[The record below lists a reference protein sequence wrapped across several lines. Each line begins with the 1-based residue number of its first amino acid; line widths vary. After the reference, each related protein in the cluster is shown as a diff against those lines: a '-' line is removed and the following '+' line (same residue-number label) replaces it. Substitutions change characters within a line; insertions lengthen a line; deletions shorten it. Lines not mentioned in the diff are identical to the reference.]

1 MLFCTSA
8 IWPFNTLIWLWTTVT
23 FSFSSDSSALA
34 ACSFFFALDSSFLCC
49 TMDWESLSSLFCR
62 LDMLVAA
69 VAG

>member
-1 MLFCTSA
+1 MYTPTHAKPAPGHSRAMRAASLFLA
-8 IWPFNTLIWLWTTVT
+8 
-23 FSFSSDSSALA
+23 A